1 VGLKSKSIQKSKV
14 QENKKPKNLRSE
26 KEILV
31 ADQIGVDCISDRDL
45 KLKS

>member
-31 ADQIGVDCISDRDL
+31 ADQIEEVLIADL
-45 KLKS
+45 IGI

>member
-14 QENKKPKNLRSE
+14 QGNKKPKNLRSE

-31 ADQIGVDCISDRDL
+31 ADQIVEVLIADL
-45 KLKS
+45 IRI

>member
-31 ADQIGVDCISDRDL
+31 ADQIVEVLIADL
-45 KLKS
+45 IRI